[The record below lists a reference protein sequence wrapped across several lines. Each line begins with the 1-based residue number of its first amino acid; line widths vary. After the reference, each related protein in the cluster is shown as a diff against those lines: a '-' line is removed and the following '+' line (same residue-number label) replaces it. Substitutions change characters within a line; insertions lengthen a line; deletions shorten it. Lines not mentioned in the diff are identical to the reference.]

1 MDALPLLECDVVVF
15 GTDDTYEIMHCVEE
29 RITNGELG
37 DKLDLLRLALSR
49 NLARTL
55 LLDDEDTADI
65 DNI

>member
-15 GTDDTYEIMHCVEE
+15 GADDTYEIMHCVVE
-29 RITNGELG
+29 RITKGELG
-37 DKLDLLRLALSR
+37 DKLELLKLALTR

-55 LLDDEDTADI
+55 LLDDEDMADI